1 MTPLAL
7 TRSITLVA
15 YMAING
21 SRLVIVLHGLDLGA
35 TPMEAGILS
44 GLLWFFPL
52 FLSWPV
58 GRLADRFGARWLL
71 TAGTA
76 GGAVGMLL
84 PYFVPGLP
92 ALFLAAALAGLWNAL
107 FHVTTQSLTQILS
120 RPEALTRNFVY
131 YSMIGSVCNVS
142 GPMLGGNAIEYLGH
156 GVTFLVMASASF
168 VCLVM
173 LAVWGGLL
181 PRGAAAPAARGNLL
195 GTLADREVLRV
206 LAVSSLVQVSLDLF
220 PLYIPI
226 YGRGIGLS
234 PSTIG
239 NLVGALFIAAFTA
252 QLVLARVV
260 SRFGERNVIST
271 SFVTAMCAFLLLPLT
286 GSAITLGI
294 VSCAFGL
301 AMGSGHPVTSMLLS
315 SRAPGGRPAESLG
328 LRLSINNSVRLIA
341 PTALGTLGTA
351 FGLLPMF
358 VVTALM
364 MACGFALSR
373 RLPFRSHAP

>member
-1 MTPLAL
+1 
-7 TRSITLVA
+7 
-15 YMAING
+15 
-21 SRLVIVLHGLDLGA
+21 
-35 TPMEAGILS
+35 MEAGILS

-107 FHVTTQSLTQILS
+107 FHVTTQSLTQTLS

-206 LAVSSLVQVSLDLF
+206 LAVSSLVPHTLATLGV
-220 PLYIPI
+220 PPPHVA
-226 YGRGIGLS
+226 GLVHA
-234 PSTIG
+234 PQLETVR
-239 NLVGALFIAAFTA
+239 LVPQLSAA
-252 QLVLARVV
+252 V
-260 SRFGERNVIST
+260 
-271 SFVTAMCAFLLLPLT
+271 LLPHVAPT
-286 GSAITLGI
+286 RVQNAASDSAVQVG
-294 VSCAFGL
+294 GL
-301 AMGSGHPVTSMLLS
+301 AQ
-315 SRAPGGRPAESLG
+315 RP
-328 LRLSINNSVRLIA
+328 
-341 PTALGTLGTA
+341 P
-351 FGLLPMF
+351 
-358 VVTALM
+358 
-364 MACGFALSR
+364 
-373 RLPFRSHAP
+373 RSW